1 MKETCRITEQ
11 SDREGELPHK
21 GVFQRDSL
29 SRQGDRDL
37 EDRPNECQHIAPE
50 FQNLTYGAQ
59 GPLLRE
65 ENRERAPS
73 QARVSATSLPP
84 SHSARHR
91 PTLPL
96 GFFIYFTTSEEFL
109 MGERA

>member
-1 MKETCRITEQ
+1 MKETCRITER

-29 SRQGDRDL
+29 SRQEDRDL
-37 EDRPNECQHIAPE
+37 EDIAPE

-59 GPLLRE
+59 GPLLRA
-65 ENRERAPS
+65 ENREGAPS
-73 QARVSATSLPP
+73 RARVSATSLPP